1 MSEAPRERLPEI
13 SGFQLIERLGSGG
26 VGSVYLAKHL
36 EWDRLV
42 AVKVLRRELAGNRL
56 YVARLEREARLS
68 ARLDHPNI
76 VKGLFLGEHDSVPFF
91 VMEFVDGKTLK
102 TLLKERGRLE
112 EDEVIDLALQ
122 VARALDHAYRHGVV
136 HRDIKPGNLLLARD
150 GTVKLAD
157 LGLARRPD
165 DSSVT
170 RDGTTLGTP
179 HYVSPEQARDPVAAD
194 TRSDLYS
201 LGATLFHAATGQPP
215 FDSETVGGVLSQV
228 LDERLVPQFPED
240 LEISRNLRL
249 VLRRLLAKDPARR
262 YQTPDDLIRDL
273 ERVRR
278 NERPDVSLFDVNPTA
293 KRGVQRAIW
302 TAVGCLI
309 LGAGGYGIYTIADAR
324 SKHGSSATTPEVA
337 AFLDR
342 HSKPDQLSSAE
353 LAKGLSELEPILAGK
368 GLSEPDRVRAASLR
382 TLLGDAVTSRLQRV
396 EKLNE
401 EELDAMIRDR
411 RLADAASFA
420 SAGARERIRKEF
432 GGALEQL
439 PSGMTSRVALSMD
452 GLASRVRDSISRAEA
467 DLGTAIAQ
475 ASAQL
480 RMDIVGDCD
489 LGRFQSAATRLRD
502 AAKSVATPEGIRI
515 VDLPEEAQLRSRDR
529 LETAL
534 GEVTSV
540 FRGILSRISV
550 SIIEFTQSEHD
561 RLRHAVE
568 VGRKSQASTEL
579 DAAVRARLEA
589 ARVGVEAWPSE
600 FAPDPGAASRSLIES
615 LRGFERAREL
625 EALAGAFG
633 ELDRMQI
640 SAWKARRY
648 SSARDAWGARAARF
662 RSGDLALAYA
672 RRVECCEA
680 LLALRARAQRTLET
694 KVRQK
699 VTLTLRG
706 GGAISGKLVSVAA
719 EADDWVATLAEGNE
733 SLVRYS
739 SLGRADIEA
748 LFEPPLGP
756 IERALWLV
764 SEGEFD
770 AAQAVLAAEIA
781 RESKGADVSRARVLL
796 EDLDVWRRAHQSV
809 ALNLDQRITELL
821 QRARDLASVGEMEL
835 ARSAYAEIRE
845 IVKTFDSSD
854 PRSVEIGREIREFE
868 AAQEA
873 AERGR
878 ADVEAFFGAQVRD
891 LDGGRVEAQ
900 FSMGPQAP
908 RAMEIPAAWS
918 TSDGGIRFVGS
929 VGGEVAKGAPLRV
942 AASPPIRAPFSV
954 EVRFVVPF
962 GAPGARVPDLLLT
975 CFGRS
980 ALLIAPRGRAPATA
994 VLQSG
999 SGDQLEAGPRR
1010 FGLDANFRPTPGLI
1024 LGATHTIELQVAA
1037 DLKATLLL
1045 IDGKEI
1051 LREDVQG
1058 VGDGL
1063 ELRVNGPMMLQ
1074 ALTYRGFRR

>member
-1 MSEAPRERLPEI
+1 MNEAPRERLPEI
-13 SGFQLIERLGSGG
+13 PGFQLIERLGSGG

-76 VKGLFLGEHDSVPFF
+76 VKGLFLGEHDGVPFF

-150 GTVKLAD
+150 GMVKLAD

-201 LGATLFHAATGQPP
+201 LGATLFHAAAGQPP

-228 LDERLVPQFPED
+228 LDERLVPEFPEN
-240 LEISRNLRL
+240 LNISRNLRL

-278 NERPDVSLFDVNPTA
+278 NERPNVSLFDVNPTA
-293 KRGVQRAIW
+293 KRGVQRALWI
-302 TAVGCLI
+302 TVGCLV
-309 LGAGGYGIYTIADAR
+309 LGAGGYGIYTLAGAKSR
-324 SKHGSSATTPEVA
+324 HGSNVTEPEVA
-337 AFLDR
+337 AFLEK

-353 LAKGLSELEPILAGK
+353 LARGLSEIEPILAGG

-382 TLLGDAVTSRLQRV
+382 TLLGDAVAARLQRL
-396 EKLNE
+396 EDLNE
-401 EELDAMIRDR
+401 QELDALIRDR
-411 RLADAASFA
+411 RLADAAAFA
-420 SAGARERIRKEF
+420 SLGARERIRKEF
-432 GGALEQL
+432 GGAFEQL
-439 PSGMTSRVALSMD
+439 PSGLTSRVALSLD
-452 GLASRVRDSISRAEA
+452 GLGSRVRDSISRAEA
-467 DLGTAIAQ
+467 DLGAAISQ
-475 ASAQL
+475 TSAQL
-480 RMDIVGDCD
+480 RMEIVGDCD

-502 AAKSVATPEGIRI
+502 AAKSVATADGIRI
-515 VDLPEEAQLRSRDR
+515 MDLPEEAQFRSRDR

-534 GEVTSV
+534 GEVSSV
-540 FRGILSRISV
+540 LRAILSRTS
-550 SIIEFTQSEHD
+550 SGIIEFTQSEHD

-568 VGRKSQASTEL
+568 VGRKSQAAAEL
-579 DAAVRARLEA
+579 EIAVRARLEA
-589 ARVGVEAWPSE
+589 ARVGVEPWPSE
-600 FAPDPGAASRSLIES
+600 FAPDPAAAARALIDS
-615 LRGFERAREL
+615 LRSFERAREL
-625 EALAGAFG
+625 EALAGAFS
-633 ELDRMQI
+633 ELDRIQI
-640 SAWKARRY
+640 SAWRGRRY
-648 SSARDAWGARAARF
+648 SSARDAWVARAARF
-662 RSGDLALAYA
+662 RAGELALAYA
-672 RRVECCEA
+672 RRLESCET
-680 LLALRARAQRTLET
+680 LIALRARALRTLES
-694 KVRQK
+694 KIRQK

-706 GGAISGKLVSVAA
+706 GGAISGKLMGVSS
-719 EADDWVATLAEGNE
+719 EADDWIATFAEGNE
-733 SLVRYS
+733 PQARYS

-748 LFEPPLGP
+748 LFEPPPGP
-756 IERALWLV
+756 IERALWCV

-770 AAQAVLAAEIA
+770 AAQAVLAAELA
-781 RESKGADVSRARVLL
+781 REPNGADVARVRAFL
-796 EDLDVWRRAHQSV
+796 EDLDAWRRAHQSV
-809 ALNLDQRITELL
+809 SLNLDQRISELL

-835 ARSAYAEIRE
+835 ARSAYAEIRG
-845 IVKTFDSSD
+845 ILQTLDSSD
-854 PRSVEIGREIREFE
+854 PRSLEIGREIREFD
-868 AAQEA
+868 AAQDA

-900 FSMGPQAP
+900 FSMGLKAP
-908 RAMEIPAAWS
+908 RAMEIPPAWS
-918 TSDGGIRFVGS
+918 AGDGGIRFVGS
-929 VGGEVAKGAPLRV
+929 VGGEVSKGAALRL

-954 EVRFVVPF
+954 EIRIAIPF
-962 GAPGARVPDLLLT
+962 ATPTSRVPDLLLT

-994 VLQSG
+994 VLQAG

-1010 FGLDANFRPTPGLI
+1010 FGLDAKFRPTPGLI
-1024 LGATHTIELQVAA
+1024 LGATHTIELQVSA
-1037 DLKATLLL
+1037 DLKATILLL
-1045 IDGKEI
+1045 DGKEM
-1051 LREDVQG
+1051 LREDLQG

-1063 ELRVNGPMMLQ
+1063 ELRANGPMLLQ